1 LIHFYK
7 RQNLSI
13 VAKWRIENDA
23 EMLISS

>member
-7 RQNLSI
+7 RQNLST
-13 VAKWRIENDA
+13 VAKWWIENDA